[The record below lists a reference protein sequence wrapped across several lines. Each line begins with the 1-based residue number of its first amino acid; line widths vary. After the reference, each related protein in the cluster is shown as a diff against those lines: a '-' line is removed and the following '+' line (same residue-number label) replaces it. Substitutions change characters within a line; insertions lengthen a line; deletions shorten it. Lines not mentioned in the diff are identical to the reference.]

1 MKRKFELGG
10 ISCQGCVAKIE
21 KTLIEKPDIKNVSI
35 NLNTNIMNIEV
46 ENQNIDDILSS
57 VEDLG
62 YQIKAL
68 EDLHS
73 ETLDITGMSCQVCA
87 GKVEKTAREI
97 DGVRTAS
104 VNLANEKLAV
114 TYDANI
120 CSLDL
125 IINKIKDIGYMA
137 KKAEENKKIHL
148 KILGMSCQVCAGKV
162 EKGTSDLKG
171 VLEAS
176 VNLASEKG
184 TFVYNPQEIKLSE
197 IKTEIEKLGYKI
209 GAEEESIDEEK
220 ERKAKEAEKELKKLK
235 TAISFTLP
243 IFYLSM
249 GHMIGLPIPK
259 FISPEI
265 NPMAYALVQLVLVIP
280 VIIAGRDF
288 YRRGFLHLIK
298 KNPNMDS
305 LIAIGTG
312 SALIYSIYSTIMIA
326 SGRNEFA
333 MFLYY
338 EAAAVIVALIMLG
351 KYMEHISKGKTSEAI
366 QKLAG
371 LRPKKATLVRDNNL
385 VEIDIE
391 EIEKGDIL
399 LVKPGEKVPSDGIIT
414 EGHSLVDESM
424 LTGESIPVEKNKG
437 DKVIGASIN
446 KHGSF
451 KFEVSATGKDTTLAK
466 IIKLVEDA
474 QNSKA
479 PIAKLADR
487 ISLYFVPIVMAIATI
502 SAIIW
507 YIAGSNGLVDLHEA
521 PSIFSLSIFIA
532 VMVIACPCSLG
543 LATPTAIMVGT
554 GRGAELG
561 ILIKGGE
568 PLERAH
574 KINTVIFDKT
584 GTITEG
590 KPKVTDILSHDID
603 ENVLLGLAATAESHS
618 EHPLGEAIVEYAKDK
633 NYTPGKID
641 KFKSIT
647 GMGIEAEIDGY
658 SLLIGNKK
666 LMERGK
672 IEKSYENESNKLSS
686 EGKTPMFI
694 AIDGKYAGII
704 AVADTLKESA
714 LGAVEKLKAMNIDV
728 IMITGD
734 NKITANAVARKA
746 GINKV
751 LAEVLPEDKAE
762 EVRKLQ
768 EEGKVVAMVGD
779 GINDA
784 PALARADVGIAIGN
798 GTDIAMES
806 ADIVLMKNN
815 PEDVSTAI
823 SLSRATIRII
833 KQNLFWAFAY
843 NTLGIPIAAGLL
855 FLIGGPLLNPM
866 IAGGAMAMSS
876 VSVVSNALRLK
887 YFKGGRI

>member
-21 KTLIEKPDIKNVSI
+21 KTLNEKPNIKNVVI
-35 NLNTNIMNIEV
+35 NLNTNIMNIEL
-46 ENQNIDDILSS
+46 ENKNIDDILSS

-62 YQIKAL
+62 YKIKAIENL
-68 EDLHS
+68 QDEILN
-73 ETLDITGMSCQVCA
+73 IKGMSCQVCA

-97 DGVRTAS
+97 DGVEKAS
-104 VNLANEKLAV
+104 INLANEKLAV
-114 TYDANI
+114 TYDSEI
-120 CSLDL
+120 TSLDF
-125 IINKIKDIGYMA
+125 IINKIKDIGYGA
-137 KKAEENKKIHL
+137 EKAEESKKVQL
-148 KILGMSCQVCAGKV
+148 NILGMSCQVCAGKV
-162 EKGTSDLKG
+162 EKRTSELEG
-171 VLEAS
+171 MLEAS
-176 VNLASEKG
+176 VNLANEKG
-184 TFVYNPQEIKLSE
+184 TFVYNPQKIKLSE

-209 GAEEESIDEEK
+209 GTQEESIDEEK
-220 ERKAKEAEKELKKLK
+220 ERKTKEAKKELSKLK
-235 TAISFTLP
+235 TAISFTIP
-243 IFYLSM
+243 VFYLSM
-249 GHMIGLPIPK
+249 GHMLGLPIPK
-259 FISPEI
+259 LISPEI
-265 NPMAYALVQLVLVIP
+265 NPIAYALIQLILVIP
-280 VIIAGRDF
+280 VVIAGRDF

-312 SALIYSIYSTIMIA
+312 SALTYSIYSTIMIA
-326 SGRNEFA
+326 SGRTEFA

-338 EAAAVIVALIMLG
+338 EAAAVIIALIMLG

-371 LRPKKATLVRDNNL
+371 LRPKKATLVRDNTL
-385 VEIDIE
+385 IEIDIE
-391 EIEKGDIL
+391 EIGKNDIL

-424 LTGESIPVEKNKG
+424 LTGESLPIEKNKG

-451 KFEVSATGKDTTLAK
+451 KFKVMATGKDTTLAK
-466 IIKLVEDA
+466 IIKLVEEA

-487 ISLYFVPIVMAIATI
+487 ISLYFVPIVMGIATI
-502 SAIIW
+502 SATIW

-590 KPKVTDILSHDID
+590 KPKVTDILSYNID
-603 ENVLLGLAATAESHS
+603 EELLLRLAATAESHS
-618 EHPLGEAIVEYAKDK
+618 EHPLGDAIVEYAKEK
-633 NYTPGKID
+633 NYTPGKIN
-641 KFKSIT
+641 KFKSVT

-658 SLLIGNKK
+658 PILIGNKK
-666 LMERGK
+666 FMEVNN
-672 IEKSYENESNKLSS
+672 IENNYEEESEKLSS
-686 EGKTPMFI
+686 EGKTPMFV
-694 AIDGKYAGII
+694 AINRKYAGII
-704 AVADTLKESA
+704 AVADTMKESA
-714 LGAVEKLKAMNIDV
+714 IMAVEKLKAMNIDV

-734 NKITANAVARKA
+734 NKITANAIAKKA
-746 GINKV
+746 GIYKV
-751 LAEVLPEDKAE
+751 LAEVMPEDKADA
-762 EVRKLQ
+762 VKNLQ
-768 EEGKVVAMVGD
+768 NEGKVVAMVGD

-815 PEDVSTAI
+815 PEDVATAI
-823 SLSRATIRII
+823 SLSRATIKII

-887 YFKGGRI
+887 YFGGGRR

>member
-1 MKRKFELGG
+1 MKKKFELDG
-10 ISCQGCVAKIE
+10 ISCQGCIAKIE

-35 NLNTNIMNIEV
+35 NLNTNIMSIDMEK
-46 ENQNIDDILSS
+46 QDIDDILSS
-57 VEDLG
+57 VEGLG
-62 YQIKAL
+62 YKIKAM
-68 EDLHS
+68 EDLHK
-73 ETLDITGMSCQVCA
+73 ETLNITGMSCQVCA

-97 DGVRTAS
+97 DGVKEAN
-104 VNLANEKLAV
+104 VNLTNGKLML
-114 TYDANI
+114 TYDADI
-120 CSLDL
+120 CNLDL
-125 IINKIKDIGYMA
+125 IINNIKNIGYGA
-137 KKAEENKKIHL
+137 EKAEESKKVQL

-162 EKGTSDLKG
+162 EKGISELKG
-171 VLEAS
+171 VSEAS
-176 VNLASEKG
+176 VNFTNEKS

-197 IKTEIEKLGYKI
+197 IKAKIEKLGYKI

-220 ERKAKEAEKELKKLK
+220 ERKEKEAEKELKKLK
-235 TAISFTLP
+235 TAISFTAP

-265 NPMAYALVQLVLVIP
+265 NPMAYALVQLILVIP
-280 VIIAGRDF
+280 VIIAGKDF

-312 SALIYSIYSTIMIA
+312 SALIYSIYSTIMIFL
-326 SGRNEFA
+326 GKTEFA

-338 EAAAVIVALIMLG
+338 EAAAVIIALIMLG

-371 LRPKKATLVRDNNL
+371 LRPKKATLVRGNNL

-399 LVKPGEKVPSDGIIT
+399 LVKPGEKIPSDGIIT
-414 EGHSLVDESM
+414 DGHSLVDESM

-437 DKVIGASIN
+437 NKVIGASIN

-451 KFEVSATGKDTTLAK
+451 KFKVTATGKDTTLAK
-466 IIKLVEDA
+466 IIKMVEEA

-487 ISLYFVPIVMAIATI
+487 ISLYFVPIVMGIATI
-502 SAIIW
+502 SAIVW
-507 YIAGSNGLVDLHEA
+507 YIAGKNGIVDLHEA

-568 PLERAH
+568 PLERAY

-590 KPKVTDILSHDID
+590 KPKVTDIINHNISEELLITLS
-603 ENVLLGLAATAESHS
+603 ATAESHS
-618 EHPLGEAIVEYAKDK
+618 EHPLGEAIVEYAKNK
-633 NYTPGKID
+633 NYTHGKIN

-647 GMGIEAEIDGY
+647 GMGIEADIDGY
-658 SLLIGNKK
+658 SILIGNKK
-666 LMERGK
+666 LMETYK
-672 IEKSYENESNKLSS
+672 IEKSYEEESIKLSN

-694 AIDGKYAGII
+694 AVNGKYAGII

-714 LGAVEKLKAMNIDV
+714 LNAVKKLKAMNIDV

-734 NKITANAVARKA
+734 NRITANAIARKT
-746 GINKV
+746 GIDKV
-751 LAEVLPEDKAE
+751 LAEVLPEDKAD
-762 EVRKLQ
+762 EVKKLQ
-768 EEGKVVAMVGD
+768 TEGKVVAMVGD

-784 PALARADVGIAIGN
+784 PALARADIGIAIGN

-815 PEDVSTAI
+815 PEDVATAI
-823 SLSRATIRII
+823 SLSRATIKII

-855 FLIGGPLLNPM
+855 FLLGGPLLNPM

-887 YFKGGRI
+887 YFKGDSK